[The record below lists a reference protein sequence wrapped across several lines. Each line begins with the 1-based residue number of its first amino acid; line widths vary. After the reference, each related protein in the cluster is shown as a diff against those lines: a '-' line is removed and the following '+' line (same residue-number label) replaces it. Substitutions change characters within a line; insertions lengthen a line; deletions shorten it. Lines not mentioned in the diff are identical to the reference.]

1 MVTITNPPMEMT
13 WVTQVRLI
21 LTMGLEVVKAHIL
34 AEMDHKELTCPVL
47 TQEMAVIREV
57 DHQRVEII

>member
-1 MVTITNPPMEMT
+1 MVTITNPRMEMT
-13 WVTQVRLI
+13 WVTQEHLI
-21 LTMGLEVVKAHIL
+21 LTMGLEVVKTHIL

-47 TQEMAVIREV
+47 TQEIAVIHEV